1 MDKDKQASNGTE
13 IITEL
18 LGEVSR
24 GNQEAESQLI
34 SVVYDELR
42 RVAARYMAH
51 ERHNH
56 TLQPTALVNE
66 VYLRLLHQQN
76 IGYQNRAHF
85 FATAAQLMRRVLIDY
100 ARTRTA
106 GKRGGVQRQVLL
118 EEHSLIVENK
128 PTDLADLDEALNR
141 LEQFDPRQTRIVEL
155 RFFGGLSLEE
165 IATVLHISPRTV
177 RREWST
183 ARAWLYGEMTKG

>member
-1 MDKDKQASNGTE
+1 MNEDRCASDGTE
-13 IITEL
+13 AITRL
-18 LGEVSR
+18 LGEVTR
-24 GNQEAESQLI
+24 GNQKAESQLM
-34 SVVYDELR
+34 SVVYNELR
-42 RVAARYMAH
+42 RIAARHMAH
-51 ERHNH
+51 ERPGH

-76 IGYQNRAHF
+76 IGWQNRAHF

-106 GKRGGVQRQVLL
+106 GKRGGVQQAVSL
-118 EEHSLIVENK
+118 EEHGDVVLNK

-141 LEQFDPRQTRIVEL
+141 LEQLDPRQTRIVEL
-155 RFFGGLSLEE
+155 RFFGGLSIEE

-183 ARAWLYGEMTKG
+183 ARAWLYGEMTKR